1 MSDVLCPNCQSPN
14 RPEARYCAR
23 CGRRLAAPPATVV
36 LDAPTQPG
44 APVEHPTVVLREPAV
59 RDESPPRPA
68 PGNGPATTI
77 LNRPQAREPLPEGAF
92 LADRYLILAP
102 LDAAGG
108 TFAYRAEDTG
118 AAPYGPECLIKES
131 AEPSALAGEL
141 AVQGALTAGEGLR
154 PPYDAFSLTLGADG
168 PRTFVV
174 LDGGQPFEALPWP
187 VEGARA
193 LEQGA
198 ALARGLAAVH
208 AAGLAFGP
216 LDARRVRGDEQSLY
230 LADFTGCS
238 RGSPAA
244 YDRDVRGL
252 AALVNRMLTGAAE
265 SEANAPPPAGR
276 LAAIARGQTTLT
288 AAALARTLTEEAAR
302 LRRPRSLDL
311 RVGRRTDLGRVRDL
325 NEDSLLALE
334 FVTANKSL
342 SHPVGLFVVADGMGG
357 HEGGEIASGLL
368 VQTLAAQ
375 ADGLLAAAKPGAAL
389 DAGQWLTDAIQ
400 VANAAVYERAR
411 TTETDMGTTVVAALV
426 IGNEATIAHV
436 GDSRAYRVHAGG
448 IEPLTV
454 DHSLVE
460 SMVAS
465 NQITREEARG
475 HPQANVIYR
484 TIGDKRQVVVDLD
497 RVTLGPDESLLL
509 CSDGLNGMMRDEA
522 IQALIAP
529 ASSPQAA
536 CDALVSAANA
546 AGGEDNISVI
556 LVRLEEMV

>member
-216 LDARRVRGDEQSLY
+216 LDARRVRGDGQNLY

>member
-174 LDGGQPFEALPWP
+174 LDGGPPFEALPWP

>member
-311 RVGRRTDLGRVRDL
+311 RVGRRTDLGRMRDL